1 MKEYQHADKPVR
13 SPKSAALSVATSIF
27 NRAGIVTINMAT
39 GILTARTLHPAGRGE
54 LTAMNLWPLFLANA
68 TALGT
73 PSSLIYHLRKHA
85 ARRGELIASAL
96 AMVTA
101 LGCIA
106 AILGAVALPHWLR
119 EYPPDVVHFAQL
131 FLIVSPLWAIQI
143 TGQAA
148 LEALELFSLSN
159 IVQMMIPVTTLIG
172 LLTFLALHRLT
183 PVTAGASYAVAI
195 VPTAI
200 AILIMLWRRRGSHL
214 PHVRVSAWRTL
225 ISYGVRSAP
234 LDLMNTFNQYL
245 DTVLVIGLLS
255 ASSMGTYQVVLSLSR
270 ALLVIQQAVVMVLFP
285 KAAGKSID
293 TILDMVGRSVRVGT
307 IVTGSAALFAALV
320 GPLLLGILYGHD
332 YLAAVPALR
341 VLVTEVV
348 VQGAVVVMAQAFM
361 AAGRPGV
368 VSMLQA
374 VGLSVSVPLMF
385 VFIPRYGTAGAAL
398 ALLCSTI
405 TRFILIF
412 FAIRIVLK
420 KPLPRVLPG
429 LEDLRTLHRLVLRR

>member
-1 MKEYQHADKPVR
+1 VKTPA
-13 SPKSAALSVATSIF
+13 KSAALSVATSIAS
-27 NRAGIVTINMAT
+27 RAGVVILNTAT
-39 GILTARTLHPAGRGE
+39 GILTARALHPAGRGE

-96 AMVTA
+96 TMVTA
-101 LGCIA
+101 LGCLA
-106 AILGAVALPHWLR
+106 ALAGAVALPHWLGK
-119 EYPPDVVHFAQL
+119 YPPEVVHFAQL
-131 FLIVSPLWAIQI
+131 FLIVAPFWSIQI

-159 IVQMMIPVTTLIG
+159 IVQVTIPVTTLAG
-172 LLTFLALHRLT
+172 LLTFLALGRLT
-183 PVTAGASYAVAI
+183 PVTAGACYTFTI
-195 VPTAI
+195 VPTAM
-200 AILIMLWRRRGSHL
+200 AIVVMLWHRRGAQIPS
-214 PHVRVSAWRTL
+214 VSVAAWRTL
-225 ISYGVRSAP
+225 VDYGVRSAP

-307 IVTGSAALFAALV
+307 IVTGTAALSAALI
-320 GPLLLGILYGHD
+320 GPLLLGLLYGHD

-361 AAGRPGV
+361 AAGRPGI
-368 VSMLQA
+368 VSLLQA
-374 VGLSVSVPLMF
+374 IGLSVSVPLMF

-398 ALLCSTI
+398 ALLCSTV

-429 LEDLRTLHRLVLRR
+429 IADLRTLHRLILRRSG